1 MIINSIKQ
9 FVVTGILLV
18 SSLTILAQAPFTG
31 SSQFRK
37 FSIGINA
44 GALRPSI
51 ITGGSNDFTKPL
63 YTFGYGANIK
73 YQFTHLFG
81 LQADF
86 LKGKLKGNNDND
98 YWNGLPATDRNIASF
113 ETDMGFAISLSGIF
127 TFGNINWLRLKTK
140 VVPYITAG
148 GGLTHYEPVTVATG
162 TTTEV
167 PYFNGKTLHNFFVPV
182 GAGLKFNLSDLINL
196 DLGYRANIVDND
208 NFDGTT
214 TTHAN
219 VHKDKFSYGFLG
231 IEFALGKKPKKQ
243 LMFNNPAAR
252 LSDTMQAQINRLQTQ
267 VDTLNAKLSTVDSD
281 GDGVPD
287 QYDKEPNTPAGCPV
301 DFRGV
306 TRDTD
311 GDGVPDCK
319 DKQLIT
325 PTDCQPVDA
334 DGVGKCPDPE
344 CCKNDSLQNNICN
357 LLDLPSLSFKGKTR
371 SLNSDAKAM
380 LATVA
385 SKLKANAGCSITVTG
400 YPAATKASQS
410 LCNKRVDAIKTYLTE
425 KEGISADRIITS
437 CEPGGGGDAN
447 VIDIKSQVMQQ

>member
-9 FVVTGILLV
+9 FVATGILLV
-18 SSLTILAQAPFTG
+18 NSLIIFAQAPFTG

-37 FSIGINA
+37 FSVGINA

-51 ITGGSNDFTKPL
+51 VTGGSNDFTKPL

-81 LQADF
+81 VQADF
-86 LKGKLKGNNDND
+86 LKGNLKGNNDND
-98 YWNGLPATDRNIASF
+98 YWNDLPANDRKIASF
-113 ETDMGFAISLSGIF
+113 KTDLNFALSLSGVF
-127 TFGNINWLRLKTK
+127 TFGNINWLSAKTR

-167 PYFNGKTLHNFFVPV
+167 PFFNGKTLHNFFIPV
-182 GAGLKFNLSDLINL
+182 GVGLKFNLSDLINL

-214 TTHAN
+214 TTHAD

-231 IEFALGKKPKKQ
+231 IEFAFGKKPKKQ
-243 LMFNNPAAR
+243 LMFDNPPAQLR
-252 LSDTMQAQINRLQTQ
+252 DSMQAQVNRLQTQ

-344 CCKNDSLQNNICN
+344 CCKNDSLQNNACL
-357 LLDLPSLSFKGKTR
+357 LLDLPSLSFKGKAR

-385 SKLKANAGCSITVTG
+385 SKLKSNADCSITVTG

-410 LCNKRVDAIKTYLTE
+410 LCNKRVEAIKTYLTE

-437 CEPGGGGDAN
+437 CEPGGGDTN
-447 VIDIKSQVMQQ
+447 VIDIKGQVMQ